1 MHSSGVE
8 NEVFLFSLRTTNSL
22 YIMEKFVNILSCF
35 PVNLTVRREEFLR
48 VSKRLNNIL
57 KLP

>member
-1 MHSSGVE
+1 MHSRGVE